1 MSYYHYMQSVYT
13 STLPELNRTLRSS
26 SVARSSSVTR
36 TTTESSE
43 MPSRFTRAA
52 TVGPTDFK
60 YNYVSAMPF
69 TYQYDCAVQR
79 MLDRNLRATSV
90 APSNVDSTT
99 YSDAYTR
106 ARGGGYSAFDYKV
119 IDYANRLDKEES
131 TRSYINERKYEAT
144 INRAST
150 LASRSEY
157 ESSPFRSRYNYYDPI
172 KHEHDYM
179 YNTYDV
185 GGSWKHYRLSN
196 STLEARTARAKSPI
210 VSRELDRYYKTERR
224 SSFIGDVSSGANR
237 DFRYYS
243 YRPVPY
249 FGGSDYY
256 SMTKRKLHK

>member
-1 MSYYHYMQSVYT
+1 
-13 STLPELNRTLRSS
+13 
-26 SVARSSSVTR
+26 
-36 TTTESSE
+36 
-43 MPSRFTRAA
+43 
-52 TVGPTDFK
+52 
-60 YNYVSAMPF
+60 
-69 TYQYDCAVQR
+69 
-79 MLDRNLRATSV
+79 
-90 APSNVDSTT
+90 
-99 YSDAYTR
+99 
-106 ARGGGYSAFDYKV
+106 V

-131 TRSYINERKYEAT
+131 VRSYINERKQDSLL
-144 INRAST
+144 NRTSSYSSSYDT
-150 LASRSEY
+150 
-157 ESSPFRSRYNYYDPI
+157 SPFRSRYNYYDPV

-196 STLEARTARAKSPI
+196 STLESRTARAKSPI

-243 YRPVPY
+243 VRPVPY

>member
-1 MSYYHYMQSVYT
+1 M
-13 STLPELNRTLRSS
+13 
-26 SVARSSSVTR
+26 
-36 TTTESSE
+36 
-43 MPSRFTRAA
+43 
-52 TVGPTDFK
+52 
-60 YNYVSAMPF
+60 
-69 TYQYDCAVQR
+69 
-79 MLDRNLRATSV
+79 
-90 APSNVDSTT
+90 
-99 YSDAYTR
+99 
-106 ARGGGYSAFDYKV
+106 

-131 TRSYINERKYEAT
+131 VRSYINERKQDSLLNRTSSLAT
-144 INRAST
+144 QYSYDT
-150 LASRSEY
+150 
-157 ESSPFRSRYNYYDPI
+157 SPFRSRYNYYDPI

-196 STLEARTARAKSPI
+196 STLESRTARAKSPI

-256 SMTKRKLHK
+256 SYVNRIVKVLRKEQDY

>member
-1 MSYYHYMQSVYT
+1 
-13 STLPELNRTLRSS
+13 
-26 SVARSSSVTR
+26 
-36 TTTESSE
+36 

>member
-1 MSYYHYMQSVYT
+1 MAPLQLVSY
-13 STLPELNRTLRSS
+13 
-26 SVARSSSVTR
+26 RSSSVTR
-36 TTTESSE
+36 TTTTSE
-43 MPSRFTRAA
+43 MPSRFTRAT
-52 TVGPTDFK
+52 TVGPTDYK

-69 TYQYDCAVQR
+69 TYQYDSAVQR
-79 MLDRNLRATSV
+79 MLDRNLRATSI
-90 APSNVDSTT
+90 APSTIASST
-99 YSDAYTR
+99 YADAYTR

-119 IDYANRLDKEES
+119 MDYANRLDREES
-131 TRSYINERKYEAT
+131 VRSYINERKT
-144 INRAST
+144 DSLLNRASSLT
-150 LASRSEY
+150 SQYDYDNA
-157 ESSPFRSRYNYYDPI
+157 PFRSRYNYYDPV

-179 YNTYDV
+179 YNTSDV

-196 STLEARTARAKSPI
+196 STLESRTARAKSPI

>member
-36 TTTESSE
+36 TTTETNE

-79 MLDRNLRATSV
+79 MLDRNIRATSV

-119 IDYANRLDKEES
+119 CMDGVMKQGVKICMC
-131 TRSYINERKYEAT
+131 I
-144 INRAST
+144 
-150 LASRSEY
+150 
-157 ESSPFRSRYNYYDPI
+157 
-172 KHEHDYM
+172 
-179 YNTYDV
+179 
-185 GGSWKHYRLSN
+185 
-196 STLEARTARAKSPI
+196 
-210 VSRELDRYYKTERR
+210 
-224 SSFIGDVSSGANR
+224 
-237 DFRYYS
+237 
-243 YRPVPY
+243 
-249 FGGSDYY
+249 
-256 SMTKRKLHK
+256 

>member
-1 MSYYHYMQSVYT
+1 MAPLQLVNY
-13 STLPELNRTLRSS
+13 
-26 SVARSSSVTR
+26 RSSSVTR
-36 TTTESSE
+36 TTTETSE

-79 MLDRNLRATSV
+79 MLDRNIRATSV

-144 INRAST
+144 LNRASALASLVNMSLVPSGAATIIMILSNTSMIICITHMT
-150 LASRSEY
+150 LAAAG
-157 ESSPFRSRYNYYDPI
+157 NI
-172 KHEHDYM
+172 
-179 YNTYDV
+179 
-185 GGSWKHYRLSN
+185 
-196 STLEARTARAKSPI
+196 I
-210 VSRELDRYYKTERR
+210 VSPT
-224 SSFIGDVSSGANR
+224 
-237 DFRYYS
+237 
-243 YRPVPY
+243 
-249 FGGSDYY
+249 
-256 SMTKRKLHK
+256 LH

>member
-1 MSYYHYMQSVYT
+1 MAPLQLVSH
-13 STLPELNRTLRSS
+13 RSS

-36 TTTESSE
+36 TTTTSE
-43 MPSRFTRAA
+43 MPSRFTRAT

-69 TYQYDCAVQR
+69 TYQYDSAVQR

-90 APSNVDSTT
+90 APSTLSSTT
-99 YSDAYTR
+99 YADAYTR
-106 ARGGGYSAFDYKV
+106 ARSGGYSAFDYKV
-119 IDYANRLDKEES
+119 MDYANRLDREES
-131 TRSYINERKYEAT
+131 VRSYINERKYA
-144 INRAST
+144 A
-150 LASRSEY
+150 
-157 ESSPFRSRYNYYDPI
+157 ESSYDYTPFSTRYNYYDPV

-179 YNTYDV
+179 YNTRDV

-196 STLEARTARAKSPI
+196 STIEARTARAKSPI

>member
-13 STLPELNRTLRSS
+13 STLPQLNRTLRSS

-36 TTTESSE
+36 TTTTSE

-69 TYQYDCAVQR
+69 TYQYESAVQR

-90 APSNVDSTT
+90 APSSLSSTT
-99 YSDAYTR
+99 YADAYTR
-106 ARGGGYSAFDYKV
+106 ARSGGYSAFDYKV
-119 IDYANRLDKEES
+119 MDYANRLDSEET
-131 TRSYINERKYEAT
+131 TRSYINERKFQ
-144 INRAST
+144 
-150 LASRSEY
+150 
-157 ESSPFRSRYNYYDPI
+157 SSYDYTPFSSRYNYYAPT

-179 YNTYDV
+179 YNTRDV

-196 STLEARTARAKSPI
+196 STLESRTARAKSPI